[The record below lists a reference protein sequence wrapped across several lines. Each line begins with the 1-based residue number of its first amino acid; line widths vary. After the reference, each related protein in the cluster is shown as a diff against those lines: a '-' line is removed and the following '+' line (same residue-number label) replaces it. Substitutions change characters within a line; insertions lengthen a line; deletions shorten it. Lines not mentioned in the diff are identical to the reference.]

1 MQTCVVCHA
10 KSRTD
15 CKQTYA
21 SVLMFGDKRVQALDL
36 TSELFDVNTIQI
48 LPSLTTYC
56 STCRKVQVLVP
67 SGTSS
72 SSSSDT
78 QNLMA
83 EFIAKKRDVTESL
96 AYYEKV
102 TSNKLNLV

>member
-1 MQTCVVCHA
+1 MQSCVVCHA

-15 CKQTYA
+15 CGQTYA
-21 SVLMFGDKRVQALDL
+21 SVLMFGNKRVEALEL
-36 TSELFDVNTIQI
+36 TSELFDANTIQI

-72 SSSSDT
+72 RDP

-83 EFIAKKRDVTESL
+83 EFIAKKMDVIESL
-96 AYYEKV
+96 AYYEQV
-102 TSNKLNLV
+102 TSKKLNLV